1 MESNEWGGE
10 TGKMLE
16 LARAFKAPIVAIL
29 VNGGAIA
36 ADETLRS
43 VRNGWPLVVIQ
54 GSGRFADELS
64 AAVRDGQ
71 SAKSTEVSEIARS
84 ECVAVFHVDDD
95 AEKLRDKLRRML
107 LTH

>member
-1 MESNEWGGE
+1 MESAEWGGE

-36 ADETLRS
+36 ADEALQS
-43 VRNGWPLVVIQ
+43 VRNGWQLLVVE

-71 SAKSTEVSEIARS
+71 SAKSVEATEIARS
-84 ECVAVFHVDDD
+84 GRVALFHVDEP
-95 AEKLRDKLRRML
+95 AVTLKHELRRL
-107 LTH
+107 LR